1 MYSEWQ
7 PMFES
12 EAMKEVEFVRGID
25 EQLVSRENLGGK
37 RTLLFLDDVADEI
50 DEKLVAALFTK
61 LVVISS
67 KFSFS
72 CKTHAISVK
81 LTLYITGTVIIE
93 AFRWFFSYTIYFTA
107 DSNATDYCLSTL
119 ITTF

>member
-1 MYSEWQ
+1 
-7 PMFES
+7 MFES

-67 KFSFS
+67 KFSF
-72 CKTHAISVK
+72 
-81 LTLYITGTVIIE
+81 LTFYK
-93 AFRWFFSYTIYFTA
+93 
-107 DSNATDYCLSTL
+107 STKVEKK
-119 ITTF
+119 I

>member
-1 MYSEWQ
+1 MCKNIVEDAQNLITPPPEKYIYVYSEWQ

-67 KFSFS
+67 NSLLV
-72 CKTHAISVK
+72 AK
-81 LTLYITGTVIIE
+81 LTL
-93 AFRWFFSYTIYFTA
+93 F
-107 DSNATDYCLSTL
+107 L
-119 ITTF
+119 